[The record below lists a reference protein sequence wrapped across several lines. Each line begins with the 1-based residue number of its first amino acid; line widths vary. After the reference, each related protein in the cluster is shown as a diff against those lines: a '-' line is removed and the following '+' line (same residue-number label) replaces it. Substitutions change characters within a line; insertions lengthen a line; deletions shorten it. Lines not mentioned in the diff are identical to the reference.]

1 MHFIERDTSPPINI
15 ATGPILSD
23 TNNHAIPNYYNSMTK
38 SVYHDYIAQKGYTE
52 QECYRP
58 AAKKQFPLNLYGRIF
73 ETEEEYNDAIA
84 DMLNGM

>member
-1 MHFIERDTSPPINI
+1 MCSKSTTVSDVMSPKFD
-15 ATGPILSD
+15 A
-23 TNNHAIPNYYNSMTK
+23 NYYNSMTK

-52 QECYRP
+52 RECYRP

>member
-1 MHFIERDTSPPINI
+1 
-15 ATGPILSD
+15 
-23 TNNHAIPNYYNSMTK
+23 MTK

-52 QECYRP
+52 RECYRP